1 MTVTD
6 SPPSPDAPIVMLS
19 FRHRDRLALTLE
31 DMGEKVVAARR
42 RTGIAERFEQA
53 GASIAIVDARDAPL
67 EALQGAELLGSVV
80 AQRRGAMI
88 LLLPKID
95 GDMLPAFEQAG
106 ITHFLMAPFR
116 SAELAS
122 CLRLARRFLL
132 RGNNRTRASDAERV
146 EAHVTIAQAIEQQQI
161 ICRYQPQFET
171 VTNRFVGVEALAR
184 WKHPE
189 LGLLGGDRLIAKAEL
204 AGQQQQVS
212 AAIRERV
219 CADIAAWPHALDGI
233 YVSLNIIPDDL
244 LDPHF
249 AEEFLEQLENHA
261 IAPSRMTLEIT
272 EGSFVRNYEQASDI
286 LVTLREAGVKIAV
299 DDFGTGYSS
308 LSHLKSLPVDYL
320 KIDSGLSRDIS
331 GEGRERIVVQAV
343 IDLAHSL
350 RLDVVAEGVETEEQ
364 LAILTQQGVH
374 YWQGFLK
381 SGAVE
386 PKKLL
391 KFL

>member
-1 MTVTD
+1 M
-6 SPPSPDAPIVMLS
+6 SAKESSSQPDAPVVMLS

-31 DMGEKVVAARR
+31 ELGEKVIAARR
-42 RTGIAERFEQA
+42 RGHIAERFEEA
-53 GASIAIVDARDAPL
+53 GADIAIVDARDAPL
-67 EALQGAELLGSVV
+67 EALQGAELLGAVV
-80 AQRRGAMI
+80 AQKRGAMI

-116 SAELAS
+116 SAELGSA
-122 CLRLARRFLL
+122 LRLARRSL
-132 RGNNRTRASDAERV
+132 RRGSNRTRASDTERHDAAVSINDAV
-146 EAHVTIAQAIEQQQI
+146 ETGQI
-161 ICRYQPQFET
+161 ICLYQPQFEA

-184 WKHPE
+184 WKHPT

-204 AGQQQQVS
+204 AGLSQHVS
-212 AAIRERV
+212 AAIRERI
-219 CADIAAWPHALDGI
+219 CADIAAWPSQLNDIHI
-233 YVSLNIIPDDL
+233 SLNIIPDDL
-244 LDPHF
+244 QDPHF
-249 AEEFLEQLENHA
+249 AEKFLDQLAGHG

-286 LVTLREAGVKIAV
+286 LVALREAGVKIAV

-364 LAILTQQGVH
+364 LAILTQQGVR